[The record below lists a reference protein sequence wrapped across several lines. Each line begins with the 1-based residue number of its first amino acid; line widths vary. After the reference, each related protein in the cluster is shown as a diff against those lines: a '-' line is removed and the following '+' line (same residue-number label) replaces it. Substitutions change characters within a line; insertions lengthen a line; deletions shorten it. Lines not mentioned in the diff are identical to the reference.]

1 MDSNDS
7 STPRW
12 QWIAP
17 EVARRLS
24 GTVTPDRICRH
35 VAIKG
40 RRLSRLRRIGREIVE
55 SWRLMLV

>member
-1 MDSNDS
+1 MDNIDP

-17 EVARRLS
+17 QTAQRLS
-24 GTVTPDRICRH
+24 GTVTTDRICRH
-35 VAIKG
+35 VVTKG

>member
-1 MDSNDS
+1 MDNIDS

-12 QWIAP
+12 QWITP
-17 EVARRLS
+17 EAARRLS
-24 GTVTPDRICRH
+24 GTVTTDRICRH
-35 VAIKG
+35 VSTKG